1 MSYPIEEIEG
11 IGPANGAKL
20 KAAGITDTDA
30 LLKHC
35 CDKKGRDA
43 MAEKA
48 GIGASSLLKWANM
61 ADMMRLK
68 GVGRQYSE
76 LLEASGVDT
85 IKELRTRRA
94 DNLTAKMSE
103 VNAAKKLA
111 KSTPS
116 ESMVTEWIEAAKTME
131 PLITH

>member
-11 IGPANGAKL
+11 IGPANGTKL
-20 KAAGITDTDA
+20 KAAGINDTDA
-30 LLKHC
+30 LLKLC
-35 CDKKGRDA
+35 SDKKGRDA
-43 MAEKA
+43 MAEKS
-48 GIGASSLLKWANM
+48 GIGASTLLNWANM
-61 ADMMRLK
+61 ADMMRVK

-76 LLEASGVDT
+76 LLKASGVDT

-94 DNLTAKMSE
+94 DNLATKMSE

-111 KSTPS
+111 KATPN
-116 ESMVTEWIEAAKTME
+116 ESMIAGWIEAAKTMD